1 MRAIIIFLFSFLL
14 MYVDF
19 LFADFSPMEIG
30 GVEVYFVPRA
40 LLMFILLVS
49 VYASPRM
56 SVLLGVV
63 FGAMLDLYIGSL
75 YGIHT
80 FGMVAFVLFMHTA
93 FRVFHKDFVA
103 LAFVVLLLTF
113 FYDLYIYFVY
123 SVLDMVDLPAFDYL
137 ALRAAPSLLLNALIF
152 ILVFV
157 IALKTSKVRKEVLPK
172 H

>member
-19 LFADFSPMEIG
+19 LFAEFSPMALG

-49 VYASPRM
+49 VYASPQM
-56 SVLLGVV
+56 SVLIGVI
-63 FGAMLDLYIGSL
+63 FGAMLDLYIGSI

-103 LAFVVLLLTF
+103 MAFVVLFLTL
-113 FYDLYIYFVY
+113 FYDVYIFFIYRL
-123 SVLDMVDLPAFDYL
+123 LDMVDLPAFDYL

-152 ILVFV
+152 ILVFI
-157 IALKTSKVRKEVLPK
+157 IALKTSRIRKEVLPK

>member
-19 LFADFSPMEIG
+19 LFAEFSPMTLG

-49 VYASPRM
+49 VYASPQM
-56 SVLLGVV
+56 SVLLSVV
-63 FGAMLDLYIGSL
+63 FGAMLDLYIGSI

-103 LAFVVLLLTF
+103 MAFVVLFLIL
-113 FYDLYIYFVY
+113 FYDMYIFFIYRL
-123 SVLDMVDLPAFDYL
+123 LDMVNLPAFDYL

-152 ILVFV
+152 ILVFI
-157 IALKTSKVRKEVLPK
+157 IALKTSRIRKEVLPK

>member
-1 MRAIIIFLFSFLL
+1 
-14 MYVDF
+14 
-19 LFADFSPMEIG
+19 
-30 GVEVYFVPRA
+30 
-40 LLMFILLVS
+40 MFILLVS
-49 VYASPRM
+49 VYASPQM
-56 SVLLGVV
+56 SVLLSVV
-63 FGAMLDLYIGSL
+63 FGAMLDLYIGSI

-103 LAFVVLLLTF
+103 MAFVVLFLTL
-113 FYDLYIYFVY
+113 FYDMYIFFIYRL
-123 SVLDMVDLPAFDYL
+123 LDMVNLPVFDYL